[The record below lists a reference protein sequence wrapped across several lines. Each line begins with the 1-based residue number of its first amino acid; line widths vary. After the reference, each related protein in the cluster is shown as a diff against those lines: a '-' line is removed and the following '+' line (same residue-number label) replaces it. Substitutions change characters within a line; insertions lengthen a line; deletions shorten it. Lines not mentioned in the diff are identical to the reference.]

1 MIRPVAIRAALFD
14 FGGVITTS
22 PFEAF
27 ARYELE
33 HDLPERFLRTV
44 NSTDPDN
51 NAWALLERGELDLEG
66 FNSHFGDEAERLGHR
81 VPGRDVLALLM
92 GDVRPEMIVAVRRCS
107 EHPNITTGLLTN
119 NFVAFGREGEPGGLG
134 SIVDLFDAVIESS
147 QVGVRK
153 PEPRFYELACEALSI
168 EPAEAVFLDDL
179 GTNLK
184 TARAMGMT
192 TIKVV
197 DPAQAIAD
205 LEQVLG
211 IPLQD

>member
-1 MIRPVAIRAALFD
+1 VLFD

-27 ARYELE
+27 ARYERD
-33 HDLPERFLRTV
+33 HDLPAQFLRTV
-44 NSTDPDN
+44 NSTDPDA
-51 NAWALLERGELDLEG
+51 NAWARLERAQIDLDG
-66 FNSHFGDEAERLGHR
+66 FDRAFAAESEVLGHR
-81 VPGRDVLALLM
+81 VPGRDVLMLLL
-92 GDVRPEMIVAVRRCS
+92 GDVRTEMVTAIRRCA
-107 EHPNITTGLLTN
+107 EQPGLQTGLLTN
-119 NFVAFGREGEPGGLG
+119 NFVAFGEEDTPGGFRA
-134 SIVDLFDAVIESS
+134 IVDLFDVVIESS

-153 PEPRFYELACEALSI
+153 PEQRFYELACEALSI
-168 EPAEAVFLDDL
+168 EPTEAVFLDDL

-205 LEQVLG
+205 LEEVLG
-211 IPLQD
+211 IELRD